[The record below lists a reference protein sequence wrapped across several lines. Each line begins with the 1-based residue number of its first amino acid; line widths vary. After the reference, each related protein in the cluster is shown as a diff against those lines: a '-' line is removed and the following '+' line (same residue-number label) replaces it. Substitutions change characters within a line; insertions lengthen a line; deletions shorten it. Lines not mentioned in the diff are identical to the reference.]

1 MMNINLSGA
10 QGLADTA
17 TAQVMRGLPGD
28 QNSVENPTKI
38 APVTG
43 TLKNVG
49 PNFEH
54 EFPAYSV
61 TVVRFKA
68 RK

>member
-1 MMNINLSGA
+1 MNINLAGVR
-10 QGLADTA
+10 GLANTA
-17 TAQVMRGLPGD
+17 TAQVLSGLPGD

-38 APVTG
+38 APVAL

-49 PNFEH
+49 PNFSH

-68 RK
+68 SR